1 MSSLQDLIKKIQIG
15 AANTDSY
22 VYYDN
27 TTGKIHKISSTDT
40 PDEEYSIFPIANEEV
55 KPILTG
61 EKRIEEFIIFYDVSL
76 KQVRLKEVGYEDTH
90 RTSST
95 MCHQLPVIKNTHETH
110 YSLNHV
116 YEDMAVYIWD
126 TTHSYKKGQCVWYNG
141 YVYKLN
147 TDIQK
152 NAEFDLTVHLLFVK
166 DVHLTS
172 VPTQSHTAI
181 KLAMVPEYVGIHVD
195 VWYKELSHLAGQHV
209 WLNGTVYRLL
219 DDRSINT
226 EFAIDNA
233 EVIVNNVKLYA
244 DKNKSLETIDSVE
257 LGDNILKNNKLYS
270 IKKAEVEYNKDKRS
284 VFFYNTER
292 SLLYHN
298 GKNCIAVDLDDITE
312 TVIIKSMQLNL
323 TDIQDLKNGQILLS
337 GKQLCQIQTEKDYDV
352 IVKQDTISKCWKIII
367 NPYTRKFLVTSGH
380 GSKEILYFS
389 VTSKYDPNI
398 LYRSLEVTVGDL
410 LSEATSVIPFKSDV
424 ESSASDVSIY
434 TAKYFEH
441 YSHEV
446 V

>member
-1 MSSLQDLIKKIQIG
+1 MSSLQELIKKIQIS

-22 VYYDN
+22 VYYNN
-27 TTGKIHKISSTDT
+27 TTGKIHKISSTNT
-40 PDEEYSIFPIANEEV
+40 PDDEYSIFSIPNEDV

-76 KQVRLKEVGYEDTH
+76 KQARLKEVAYEDTH

-110 YSLNHV
+110 YSLSHV
-116 YEDMAVYIWD
+116 YEDMSVYVWD
-126 TTHSYKKGQCVWYNG
+126 TDHSYKKGQCVWYDSN
-141 YVYKLN
+141 VYKLN

-152 NAEFDLTVHLLFVK
+152 NTKFDLTMHLLFVEE
-166 DVHLTS
+166 VYLTS
-172 VPTQSHTAI
+172 VPTQSHTST
-181 KLAMVPEYVGIHVD
+181 KLIMIPEYIGIHVD

-209 WLNGTVYRLL
+209 WLNETVYRLL
-219 DDRSINT
+219 NDQSINT
-226 EFAIDNA
+226 EFTIDNA
-233 EVIVNNVKLYA
+233 EVVVSNVQLYA
-244 DKNKSLETIDSVE
+244 DKNKSLKTINTVM
-257 LGDNILKNNKLYS
+257 LGNTILSNNKIYS
-270 IKKAEVEYNKDKRS
+270 IQEVEVGYDKDKKS
-284 VFFYNTER
+284 VFFYNTDR
-292 SLLYHN
+292 ILLYHN
-298 GKNCIAVDLDDITE
+298 DKSCIEVDLNDITE
-312 TVIIKSMQLNL
+312 SVIIKSMQLTL

-337 GKQLCQIQTEKDYDV
+337 GKQLCQMQTEKDYDV
-352 IVKQDTISKCWKIII
+352 IVKQDTVAKCWKIII
-367 NPYTRKFLVTSGH
+367 NPYIKRFLVTSGYS
-380 GSKEILYFS
+380 SKEILYFS

-410 LSEATSVIPFKSDV
+410 LSEATSVISFKYDV

-446 V
+446 I